1 MATLSDIIET
11 IHLEAQSIDSI
22 FRNKPRYLYGLYGK
36 EGLKKLGLTFGTNII
51 GMNVR
56 IPSSCKVYKPQGFEA
71 FLRAYLISCDGKT
84 FELKTNN
91 KIPNEVRH
99 YLTNCDG
106 SLIAGCEELYD
117 KCIDCN
123 SASGDINSVDNAC
136 NTCGGKGKYCP
147 SDIEKLLADI
157 ETHKDSW
164 ISEKKDY
171 FEFSS
176 DLEDYA
182 VVIEYISNQTAG
194 AEECALN
201 VDDKLELALE
211 YYIKYRLLEGGQE
224 TMQQAQYYRRMYK
237 NIKDAEVVKS
247 NPLTQS
253 DLISILRM

>member
-1 MATLSDIIET
+1 MATLSDIIEK
-11 IHLEAQSIDSI
+11 IHLEAQTPDSI
-22 FRNKPRYLYGLYGK
+22 FRNKPRYLYGIYGK

-51 GMNVR
+51 GMNMR
-56 IPSSCKVYKPQGFEA
+56 IPSSCRVYKPEGFEA
-71 FLRAYLISCDGKT
+71 FVRAYLISCDGKT
-84 FELKTNN
+84 FELKVNN
-91 KIPNEVRH
+91 KIPNEIRH

-106 SLIAGCEELYD
+106 SLITGCEELYD
-117 KCIDCN
+117 NCIECNSQGDNTCIDSSCH
-123 SASGDINSVDNAC
+123 
-136 NTCGGKGKYCP
+136 TCGGTGKCCP

-157 ETHKDSW
+157 ENHKDSW

-224 TMQQAQYYRRMYK
+224 TMQQAQYFRRMYK
-237 NIKDAEVVKS
+237 NLKDAEIVKA
-247 NPLTQS
+247 NPLTQN
-253 DLISILRM
+253 DLISILKM